1 MAQLS
6 QGALQSC
13 EKPAHICCGQQK
25 QQRPEEWL
33 SSAGVPCSTIIN
45 MADGV
50 LYIAGLSRI
59 VERDMKRMY
68 EVVRSLLFSL

>member
-1 MAQLS
+1 MLR
-6 QGALQSC
+6 
-13 EKPAHICCGQQK
+13 PAETAK
-25 QQRPEEWL
+25 TEEWL

-68 EVVRSLLFSL
+68 EVVRSCSSVYEETSDP